1 VPLETRRSV
10 ARFANAPA
18 TARFKYNAIQTY
30 MKSPNNTLPSKP
42 NASDTTTEIRKKSP
56 EKNEG
61 GKQNSYDS
69 QHCLILRRDD
79 ILMMDIDALL

>member
-1 VPLETRRSV
+1 MK
-10 ARFANAPA
+10 AP
-18 TARFKYNAIQTY
+18 TI
-30 MKSPNNTLPSKP
+30 TLPSMP
-42 NASDTTTEIRKKSP
+42 NASDTKTEIRRNSP

-61 GKQNSYDS
+61 GKQNSYNS